1 MFEAMLANLP
11 TGEAM
16 VSPVLV
22 TVYWACAVVGVGL
35 ILLSALGG
43 SHGHTDGS
51 VDVGAGGLGGDM
63 PVDMHLDVG
72 AGVPADAGLDLSGH
86 AGGVEAGAPGE
97 AHFGGDAAHGGHEST
112 GETPVP
118 QSPDS
123 TAATWFSMRFVV
135 FFVGVFGVIGLILTY
150 MTGAAVPVAF
160 GVALVSGLA
169 AGQGVHQTFR
179 RLDRTAG
186 NSTPT
191 VADYVNQ
198 IGRVTI
204 AIRPPKTGEVAI
216 AVRGGQRYLPAASKH
231 LDAGFAVGDEVAV
244 VDYCGGVA
252 SVVSRKEFEFV
263 RQTGGATRQEDV
275 GDEG

>member
-11 TGEAM
+11 AGEAM
-16 VSPVLV
+16 ASPALV

-35 ILLSALGG
+35 ILLSALGS

-51 VDVGAGGLGGDM
+51 VDVGAGGMGGDM
-63 PVDMHLDVG
+63 PADMHMDVG
-72 AGVPADAGLDLSGH
+72 ADVPADTGLDLSGH

-97 AHFGGDAAHGGHEST
+97 AHFGGDAAHGGHEAAAT
-112 GETPVP
+112 A
-118 QSPDS
+118 S

-135 FFVGVFGVIGLILTY
+135 FFVGVFGIIGLILTY

-231 LDAGFAVGDEVAV
+231 PDAGFAVGDEVAV

-275 GDEG
+275 RDEG